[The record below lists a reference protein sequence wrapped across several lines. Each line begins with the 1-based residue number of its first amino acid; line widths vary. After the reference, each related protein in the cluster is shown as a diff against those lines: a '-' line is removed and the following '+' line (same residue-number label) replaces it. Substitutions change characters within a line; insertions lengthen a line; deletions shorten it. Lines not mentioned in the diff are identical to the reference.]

1 MYNRL
6 VSFLDKHHV
15 LFEKQFG
22 FRSKH
27 RTDHAI
33 LSIVDKVQKA
43 IEEQKHLIQSTK
55 KTTRR
60 VRTLWHKRNCK

>member
-22 FRSKH
+22 FGSKH
-27 RTDHAI
+27 STDHAI
-33 LSIVDKVQKA
+33 LSIVDK
-43 IEEQKHLIQSTK
+43 I
-55 KTTRR
+55 
-60 VRTLWHKRNCK
+60 